1 MSARSERAYEW
12 SMSIKYVSAK
22 RADMINYVPTKGV
35 FVVNETITIMSN
47 WRFITIDN
55 DIKQC

>member
-1 MSARSERAYEW
+1 
-12 SMSIKYVSAK
+12 MSIKYVSAK
-22 RADMINYVPTKGV
+22 RADIINYVPTKGV

-55 DIKQC
+55 DTKQC